1 MFKNR
6 LHPLFNAD
14 GGQGGGGQE
23 PPANNT
29 PTLSAE
35 NVTAFLAENPQLL
48 TSILD
53 NEVAQKA
60 IQPKLDSHFSKSL
73 ETWKANN
80 LDKIVN
86 ERVEKLFPNETPQ
99 AKQMRELQAQ
109 IDAINAEKQQ
119 ALMAN
124 VTTNLLVQE
133 NIPTTFAKFL
143 QGADEAQTRANIA
156 DFKHEFTTALNGTV
170 DSKFKQFS
178 HQPQADTGNQNQ
190 AQAKD
195 ASKMSY
201 QERMALYRSN
211 PNEYNRL
218 FG

>member
-1 MFKNR
+1 MSEELN
-6 LHPLFNAD
+6 NN
-14 GGQGGGGQE
+14 QQQE
-23 PPANNT
+23 T
-29 PTLSAE
+29 PKAELSAE
-35 NVTAFLAENPQLL
+35 NVTAFLAENPNVL

-53 NEVAQKA
+53 SEAGQKA
-60 IQPKLDSHFSKSL
+60 VSPKLDSHFSKSL

-109 IDAINAEKQQ
+109 IDTINAEKNQ
-119 ALMAN
+119 ALMSN
-124 VTTNLLVQE
+124 VTTNMLVQE

-143 QGADEAQTRANIA
+143 QGADEATTRANIQ

-178 HQPQADTGNQNQ
+178 HQPQGNQENKNKE
-190 AQAKD
+190 QAKD
-195 ASKMSY
+195 PGKMSY
-201 QERMALYRSN
+201 QERMALYKSN
-211 PNEYNRL
+211 PNEYSRL